1 MNGHASSL
9 TPKPTATADRDTRTA
24 TATANRDAVAIYG
37 TGTSKS
43 LVPPMR
49 PYHPS
54 DSNVAQSSVSGQTS
68 TPNGNATEKLNPI
81 VVLKTSTGRALRMSR
96 TEAQGHIRKQEMKL
110 GFTTLRIIEADPW
123 VRADN
128 DEAYAG
134 KKSQRGVKAVYAAY
148 AATEDQQVGPR
159 PKWESFSAVPFSR
172 GGDNRHL
179 DEMFAVLEHPSAP
192 DEYAI
197 GNARVVARVNR
208 KEEQVG
214 TKWVVTRTQVLD
226 LQVGGK
232 TVRSG
237 MKPNAFFEDL
247 ISLPTVGPQKLV
259 DVTPGAVDACMQLAE
274 AYAPGTRFMAVL
286 VTGRKLKGY
295 KQPRFT
301 DTLLLVDLERAK
313 ISSGGFAITTDVQD
327 AMRALRGDRDSEKH
341 QKEQI
346 KASLRLEAQGRFGEI
361 RNMEDAIKIAIEAA
375 YGKSLSRASC
385 IVYGD
390 LSLEATWHNVD
401 PIWGLMAKLNF
412 ETIWN
417 TDDNAEHDN
426 WEPQDLLHWRPELQ
440 S

>member
-1 MNGHASSL
+1 MLDANHEGLGCRWCGYKWDKVESFNGA
-9 TPKPTATADRDTRTA
+9 
-24 TATANRDAVAIYG
+24 
-37 TGTSKS
+37 
-43 LVPPMR
+43 PMR
-49 PYHPS
+49 LSNPS
-54 DSNVAQSSVSGQTS
+54 DSSAAAQTS
-68 TPNGNATEKLNPI
+68 APSSQTTAKLNPI
-81 VVLKTSTGRALRMSR
+81 VVLKTSKGRTLRMSR
-96 TEAQGHIRKQEMKL
+96 TDAEAHIKKQEMRL
-110 GFTTLRIIEADPW
+110 GFTTLRIVEADPW

-128 DEAYAG
+128 DESFTG
-134 KKSQRGVKAVYAAY
+134 HKSQRGTKAVNASYA
-148 AATEDQQVGPR
+148 TQDDVQVGPR

-179 DEMFAVLEHPSAP
+179 DEIFSVLEHPSVP
-192 DEYAI
+192 DEFSI
-197 GNARVVARVNR
+197 GVARVVARVNR

-214 TKWVVTRTQVLD
+214 TKWIVTRSQVID

-232 TVRSG
+232 TVRTG

-247 ISLPTVGPQKLV
+247 ISLPTVGPLKLV
-259 DVTPGAVDACMQLAE
+259 DVQPGALDACMQLAE
-274 AYAPGTRFMAVL
+274 AYVPGTRFIAVL
-286 VTGRKLKGY
+286 LQGRKLKGY

-301 DTLLLVDLERAK
+301 DTLLLLDLERAK
-313 ISSGGFAITTDVQD
+313 TSSNGFAITTDVQD

-390 LSLEATWHNVD
+390 LTLEDTWTNVD
-401 PIWGLMAKLNF
+401 PLWGIMAKLNF

-417 TDDNAEHDN
+417 ADDNCENAD
-426 WEPQDLLHWRPELQ
+426 WDPRDLLHWRPELQ